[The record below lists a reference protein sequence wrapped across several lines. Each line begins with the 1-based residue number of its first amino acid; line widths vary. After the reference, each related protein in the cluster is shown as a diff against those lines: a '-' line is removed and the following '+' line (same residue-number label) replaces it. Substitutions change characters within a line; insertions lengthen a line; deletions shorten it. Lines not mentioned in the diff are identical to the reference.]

1 LHELTIVRNLLRIVE
16 EKARVYGVKQ
26 ITGIRLVVGELNLV
40 VPETLHFCFEVASRG
55 TVAQGATLEIKEV
68 PLEFQCNNCGHHFSL
83 SSRKEISSG
92 EEGGMGCP
100 HCHGQE
106 LEIRAGRE
114 LYLESMEGE

>member
-40 VPETLHFCFEVASRG
+40 VPETLNFCFEVASLG
-55 TVAQGATLEIKEV
+55 TVAQGAKLEIKEV
-68 PLEFQCNNCGHHFSL
+68 PLEFKCNNCGHHFPL
-83 SSRKEISSG
+83 SSREKISSR
-92 EEGGMGCP
+92 EESERGCP
-100 HCHGQE
+100 RCHGQE